1 MTDPR
6 WIARDPDGLDVLM
19 RVERWAHIVG
29 GHPELFSLEERVRRA
44 IESPTR
50 RLAGRSADER
60 WFYLELIP
68 PVPARWLKVVVRY
81 GRQENWIVTAFLRR
95 SLP

>member
-1 MTDPR
+1 
-6 WIARDPDGLDVLM
+6 M
-19 RVERWAHIVG
+19 RVERWAHIVA
-29 GHPELFSLEERVRRA
+29 GHPELRVLEEQVRQA

-50 RLAGRSADER
+50 RLAGRSPDEF

-68 PVPARWLKVVVRY
+68 PVPTRWLKVVVRY
-81 GRQENWIVTAFLRR
+81 GQQENWIMTAFLRR